1 MIVVWNENNHFLYPT
16 VILNNSRIFDIVE
29 TSLTKYRLGEM
40 QVEHLDV

>member
-16 VILNNSRIFDIVE
+16 DILNNSRTFDIVE
-29 TSLTKYRLGEM
+29 TSPMKYRLGEM